1 VQNETSISFGDHVRV
16 RASDLTTKMGLA
28 GLVGQVYGQTT
39 PSQIDVEVIGALKT
53 DYAVNV
59 YLETQET
66 ALWFSEDLL
75 EFVDHGQGT
84 EVTLDGVPR
93 KWTRTASGE
102 WVESK
107 IRHRPPSPGGSSG
120 SNPACHSAILT
131 LILPSSLVSP
141 ASDHC
146 QTRKRSETS

>member
-1 VQNETSISFGDHVRV
+1 MQNETSISFGDHVRV

-107 IRHRPPSPGGSSG
+107 IPSPSSK
-120 SNPACHSAILT
+120 PWWKLW
-131 LILPSSLVSP
+131 
-141 ASDHC
+141 
-146 QTRKRSETS
+146 E